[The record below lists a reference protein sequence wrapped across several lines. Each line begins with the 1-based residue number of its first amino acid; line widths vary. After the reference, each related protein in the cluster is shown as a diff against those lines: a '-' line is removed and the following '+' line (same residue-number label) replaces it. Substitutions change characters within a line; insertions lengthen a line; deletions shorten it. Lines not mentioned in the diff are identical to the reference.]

1 MTPTVKQYLAMIE
14 VLGEGGEL
22 VPLLWN
28 PSHLV
33 DGRAILV
40 IDENEARLWVWLGR
54 GTTIVQ
60 RTTALRQARF
70 IMRNGIQVGDRHVGA
85 KCTEFVEVLGSLN
98 QPNAPSLVDLLK
110 KYPKSSDY
118 LIGIEKEESFTTLE
132 EGFQRRA
139 ESVRQTIAPEPMIQ
153 APKVRRRILSYQEQI
168 ACKVLFAVTDLYGQA
183 ALMPVGPSEFEVA
196 AGRLLLRFTCQ
207 GDEIYFSNV
216 RAASQDDVDGFARC
230 FGQQPQLTPAGDQV
244 IDPNLQGTESAPNP
258 AVEESE
264 APKPVSVVDAMRKQ
278 LSQLGPSTRDEPS
291 RSTTGPIKAE
301 RAKDASAQDS
311 LRQKRKRNP
320 DTETGSD
327 EYGLFDGS

>member
-1 MTPTVKQYLAMIE
+1 MIE

-40 IDENEARLWVWLGR
+40 IDETEARLWVWLGR

-85 KCTEFVEVLGSLN
+85 KCTEFIEVLGSLN
-98 QPNAPSLVDLLK
+98 QPTAVPLVELLK
-110 KYPKSSDY
+110 KNPKSSDY

-139 ESVRQTIAPEPMIQ
+139 EAVRQTIAPEPMMQ
-153 APKVRRRILSYQEQI
+153 APKVRRRILSYQEQL
-168 ACKVLFAVTDLYGQA
+168 ACKVLFAVTDLYGQVS
-183 ALMPVGPSEFEVA
+183 LVPVGPSEFEVA
-196 AGRLLLRFTCQ
+196 ASRLLLRFYCQ
-207 GDEIYFSNV
+207 GDEIYFSHV
-216 RAASQDDVDGFARC
+216 RAAAQDDIDAFARC

-244 IDPNLQGTESAPNP
+244 IDPNLQGIEAAPKPATEQP
-258 AVEESE
+258 E

-278 LSQLGPSTRDEPS
+278 LSQLGSSTRDEPS
-291 RSTTGPIKAE
+291 RPTTGPVKAE
-301 RAKDASAQDS
+301 KVKGTSAEEGP
-311 LRQKRKRNP
+311 RQKRKPNP
-320 DTETGSD
+320 DAETGSD

>member
-1 MTPTVKQYLAMIE
+1 MIE

-98 QPNAPSLVDLLK
+98 QPSAAPLVGLLK

-139 ESVRQTIAPEPMIQ
+139 EVVRQTIAPEPMIQ
-153 APKVRRRILSYQEQI
+153 APKVRRRILSYQEQL

-183 ALMPVGPSEFEVA
+183 ALVPIGPSEFEVSA
-196 AGRLLLRFTCQ
+196 SRLLLRFTCQ
-207 GDEIYFSNV
+207 GDEIYFSQV
-216 RAASQDDVDGFARC
+216 RAATQDDVDGFARC
-230 FGQQPQLTPAGDQV
+230 FGQQPQLAPAGDQV
-244 IDPNLQGTESAPNP
+244 VDPNLQGTESAPNP
-258 AVEESE
+258 PVEQPE
-264 APKPVSVVDAMRKQ
+264 APKPASVVDAMRKQ
-278 LSQLGPSTRDEPS
+278 LSQLGSSARDEPS

-301 RAKDASAQDS
+301 KAKDASAEDS
-311 LRQKRKRNP
+311 PQQKRKRNP
-320 DTETGSD
+320 DTGTASD

>member
-1 MTPTVKQYLAMIE
+1 VTPTVKQYLAMIE

-22 VPLLWN
+22 VPLLWS

-40 IDENEARLWVWLGR
+40 IDEAEARLWVWLGR

-98 QPNAPSLVDLLK
+98 QPSTAPLVNLLK

-118 LIGIEKEESFTTLE
+118 MIGIEKEESFTTLE

-139 ESVRQTIAPEPMIQ
+139 EVVRQTIVPEPMIQ
-153 APKVRRRILSYQEQI
+153 APKVRRRIVSYQEQL
-168 ACKVLFAVTDLYGQA
+168 ACKVLFAVTDVYGQA
-183 ALMPVGPSEFEVA
+183 TLVPIGPSEFEVA
-196 AGRLLLRFTCQ
+196 TSRLLLRFTCQ
-207 GDEIYFSNV
+207 GDEIYFSHV

-244 IDPNLQGTESAPNP
+244 VDPNLQGTESAPKP
-258 AVEESE
+258 AVEQPE
-264 APKPVSVVDAMRKQ
+264 APNSVSVVDAMRKQ
-278 LSQLGPSTRDEPS
+278 LSQIGSSTRNEPS
-291 RSTTGPIKAE
+291 RPTTGPIKAE
-301 RAKDASAQDS
+301 KAKDASAEGSPQ
-311 LRQKRKRNP
+311 QKRKRSP

>member
-1 MTPTVKQYLAMIE
+1 MIE

-70 IMRNGIQVGDRHVGA
+70 IMRNGIHVGDRHVGA

-98 QPNAPSLVDLLK
+98 QPSTAPLAELLK

-139 ESVRQTIAPEPMIQ
+139 EGVRQTIAPEPMIQ
-153 APKVRRRILSYQEQI
+153 APKVRRRILSYQEQL
-168 ACKVLFAVTDLYGQA
+168 ACKVLFAVTDVYGQA
-183 ALMPVGPSEFEVA
+183 TLMPIGPSEFEVA
-196 AGRLLLRFTCQ
+196 TSRLVLHFTCQ
-207 GDEIYFSNV
+207 GDEIYFSQV

-244 IDPNLQGTESAPNP
+244 VDPNLQGTESAPQP
-258 AVEESE
+258 AVEQPE
-264 APKPVSVVDAMRKQ
+264 APNPVSVVDAMRNQ
-278 LSQLGPSTRDEPS
+278 LSQLGSSSRNEPS
-291 RSTTGPIKAE
+291 RSTTGSIKAQK
-301 RAKDASAQDS
+301 AKDASAEDNPQE
-311 LRQKRKRNP
+311 KRKRSRG
-320 DTETGSD
+320 TETGSD